1 MTTRLLT
8 KSPDRG
14 VDAGASAEP
23 AAVEVRDVWVRLG
36 RRDVLRNVSLAVGQG
51 ERVAIIGPNGAGKTT
66 LLRTVATLLR
76 PSRGALQVAGHD
88 MRGAAAAVR
97 AASGYVGHQPHLYE
111 QLTARENLSFLAS
124 LYHVHNRVARIDE
137 VLDTVGLSADAD
149 RRVGEYSRGM
159 QQRLALGAATLH
171 RPAVLLLDEPDA
183 GLDSAAVAML
193 PQTLDRLCPGAA
205 VLFSTHDTSVA
216 EALADRTVS
225 ISGGILT
232 AEPPRP
238 DLPPRTLPQREGV
251 SGIAGGEFF
260 AAVWNLL
267 RKDVKVEW
275 RAREQLPTLVVF
287 TLLLA
292 LVFDMAFVFPGADQA
307 PHVAAAVLWSSLLL
321 AVTLGGIRLFASEHD
336 RGTLTRLRLAPIDP
350 SAIFFG
356 KWLLLVLQALLVGV
370 VQLAALSVLL
380 NLQLFQG
387 GVVATLALAAAALA
401 AVAALQSAL
410 VVDSRARELLMP
422 LLAMPL
428 SIPVML
434 ASVGATL
441 ATVQGDPAAAQLPWL
456 GLLGFMAAVF
466 SSLAVVLY
474 PFAAES

>member
-1 MTTRLLT
+1 MITRLVT
-8 KSPDRG
+8 ESPDR
-14 VDAGASAEP
+14 VVRAGGSAEP
-23 AAVEVRDVWVRLG
+23 AAVEIRNVWVRLG
-36 RRDVLRNVSLAVGQG
+36 RRDVLRDASLAVGQG
-51 ERVAIIGPNGAGKTT
+51 ERVAIAGPNGAGKTT

-76 PSRGALQVAGHD
+76 PSRGTLHVAGHD
-88 MRGAAAAVR
+88 SRRATAAVR
-97 AASGYVGHQPHLYE
+97 ANSGYVGHQPHLYE

-124 LYHVHNRVARIDE
+124 LYQVRDRATRIGE
-137 VLDTVGLSADAD
+137 VLDAVGLSADAD

-171 RPAVLLLDEPDA
+171 RPAVLLLDEPDS
-183 GLDSAAVAML
+183 GLDPAAVAML

-205 VLFSTHDTSVA
+205 VLFSTHDASVA
-216 EALADRTVS
+216 EALADRTVT
-225 ISGGILT
+225 ISRGILT
-232 AEPPRP
+232 VGTPSPGP
-238 DLPPRTLPQREGV
+238 LPSALPQPKGLART
-251 SGIAGGEFF
+251 AGGGFF

-267 RKDVKVEW
+267 RKDAKVEW

-292 LVFDMAFVFPGADQA
+292 LVFDMAFVIPAADQA
-307 PHVAAAVLWSSLLL
+307 PQVAAAVLWSSLLL
-321 AVTLGGIRLFASEHD
+321 AITLGGIRLFASEHD
-336 RGTLTRLRLAPIDP
+336 RGTLTRLRLAPLDP

-380 NLQLFQG
+380 NLQLFQV